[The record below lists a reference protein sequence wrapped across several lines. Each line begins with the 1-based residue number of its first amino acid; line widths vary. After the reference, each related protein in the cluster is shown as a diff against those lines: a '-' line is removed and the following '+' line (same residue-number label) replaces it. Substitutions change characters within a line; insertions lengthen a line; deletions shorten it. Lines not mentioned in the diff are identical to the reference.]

1 MNCCDTE
8 TKLPAEII
16 QKLKW
21 VLYVVFF
28 INAGMFLVEL
38 VGGIV
43 SHSNALIAD
52 SLDMFGDAFI
62 YGISIFVLSKNH
74 KIQARASLLKGVLM
88 LLLGV
93 YVLWEVIYK
102 IIYPVVPS
110 ANVISLIGLLAL
122 IANAFCFFLL
132 TKQKNKNI
140 NIKSAWICSRNDLYG
155 NMSVIGAGF
164 LVGYFN
170 SMWPDTIVGLGI
182 AGLALYFSIEIIKE
196 SKQHV
201 SL

>member
-8 TKLPAEII
+8 TNLSAEII

-21 VLYVVFF
+21 VLYIVFF

-62 YGISIFVLSKNH
+62 YGLSIFVLSKNH
-74 KIQARASLLKGVLM
+74 KIQARASLLKGVSM
-88 LLLGV
+88 LLLGL
-93 YVLWEVIYK
+93 YVL
-102 IIYPVVPS
+102 
-110 ANVISLIGLLAL
+110 
-122 IANAFCFFLL
+122 
-132 TKQKNKNI
+132 
-140 NIKSAWICSRNDLYG
+140 
-155 NMSVIGAGF
+155 GAGF

-182 AGLALYFSIEIIKE
+182 AGLALYFSIEIIRE
-196 SKQHV
+196 SKKHV
-201 SL
+201 

>member
-8 TKLPAEII
+8 TNLSAEII

-21 VLYVVFF
+21 VLYIVFF

-62 YGISIFVLSKNH
+62 YGLSIFVLSKNH
-74 KIQARASLLKGVLM
+74 KIQARASLLKGVSM
-88 LLLGV
+88 LLLGL
-93 YVLWEVIYK
+93 YVLGEVVYK
-102 IIYPVVPS
+102 IIHPIVPS
-110 ANVISLIGLLAL
+110 VNVITMIGFLAL

-132 TKQKNKNI
+132 ARQKNRNI
-140 NIKSAWICSRNDLYG
+140 NMKSAWICSRNDFYG
-155 NMSVIGAGF
+155 NISVIGAGF

-182 AGLALYFSIEIIKE
+182 AGLALYFSIEIIRE
-196 SKQHV
+196 SKKHV
-201 SL
+201 